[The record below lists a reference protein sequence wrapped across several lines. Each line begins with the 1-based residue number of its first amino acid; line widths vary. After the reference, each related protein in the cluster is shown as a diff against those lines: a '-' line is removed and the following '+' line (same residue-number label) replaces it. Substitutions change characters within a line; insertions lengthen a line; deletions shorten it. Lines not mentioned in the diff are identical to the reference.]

1 MLVSELVC
9 RFAVRRGGLLA
20 LAALVAL
27 LAVGVLQPPSP
38 TKAAPPD
45 DLELILSLSND
56 ADNVVP
62 PDSTI
67 NIQAQLRH
75 TGIEHNLEITAGVLR
90 SSGFFDFENT
100 GRSKVDIAAQKVGA
114 AAWRGS
120 EAMFGDRYGGGALS
134 ENTLAVNSVKSVYHD
149 HDNDPATMRIW
160 EQQGGKFYVYNAQTK
175 TQIAQ
180 INPPTGASENGFA
193 NTVLVH
199 QASGAN
205 TATIFVTSPQD
216 SVTISSTLEANV
228 GRLYI
233 YTVNYAVTPPTVTLS
248 ATITPSDDDAIHFRR
263 DPPQAG
269 DKLPAKF
276 GTTAALSGD
285 GSILV
290 VGAPQLHRLGGAVVF
305 HRPATGW
312 NALTWADGA
321 QLSPMKIVDDAK
333 YYESSANGGYTGAER
348 TKANSIGWTETGGR
362 VGISRDGSTIA
373 FGGFNRTRNDTNTNL
388 CTGTRSST
396 DNRTNTACGWIA
408 VFEKPSGNWATDDSP
423 DAELF
428 HDGMVHVQRLG
439 QWLALN
445 HDGSVIA
452 GVASQRQPARTSPGY
467 VYLFNEPAGTWNGA
481 ITSAHARLEVAGGKL
496 GDVFGQGGVSFN
508 VDGTKLA
515 VSNSNYQD
523 ATGAGLAKGAPNTSN
538 FYGRAW
544 IFDKPSGAWANA
556 TTANATLVE
565 APSKRVSAFFGG
577 VRYAADGE
585 RLLVG
590 QSERSSY
597 YSREIGPGAMWLF
610 DSSLEPV
617 FFAGSACDIGAG
629 DILDDS
635 SDDINTCSLTLPA
648 MTEIVVPAGT
658 AEGTFTISGSVTIDG
673 RTYQGSLAVRVGTI
687 KEVADATLDFATDD
701 RGSVG
706 VRDDRPY
713 PSAIAPGSSTV
724 LRLSLL
730 SETGKAPAAGSVG
743 SILVTT
749 TAGRLSTNINDREG
763 AVITQ
768 PAGRLNS
775 DGCRGV
781 GGFACQ
787 VPVDRAVLTSANADK
802 ILITL
807 SAPSNARPGMAT
819 VTARVTSIAGETFT
833 DTVRVAITGAFKTLK
848 IAEPTTSVLNVG
860 TPDSGMDKDDRDTA
874 RLAVTAEDAA
884 GNDIVVPGTEQATV
898 DSPRAIPTHR
908 LTIKAP
914 NGRSNPAGISA
925 RWLPNAAGTGLEL
938 DAGGNPQIEIDVD
951 ASAAA
956 PLPGG
961 EYTIEARVNRQ
972 TWSQTFNVAGGPREI
987 MLSAPTEEVAVD
999 SRITVSATV
1008 TDADGRPVSDG
1019 TEVTFTERGISGA
1032 TLILTSGS
1040 VQRTV
1045 DGRASAELLAVSA
1058 GTAYVTANA
1067 GDITDVRVIH
1077 ARARMMPDMPDTPA
1091 SRMTST
1097 VPNEFS
1103 VWLAPSA
1110 TLASHLLPE
1119 LGSVRSIL
1127 RWIDGSW
1134 LRYAVV
1140 GGRLVPGSTNFEITE
1155 GAVLWLAN
1163 GN

>member
-1 MLVSELVC
+1 MFVTRVGAC
-9 RFAVRRGGLLA
+9 RAGLLAFACLLA
-20 LAALVAL
+20 LAASAAL
-27 LAVGVLQPPSP
+27 FPSRSAL
-38 TKAAPPD
+38 AAPPD
-45 DLELILSLSND
+45 DLELILSLVDDS
-56 ADNVVP
+56 DNVVP
-62 PDSTI
+62 PDSTLKVK
-67 NIQAQLRH
+67 AQLRH
-75 TGIEHNLEITAGVLR
+75 TGIEHNLQISAGTLR
-90 SSGFFDFENT
+90 ISGIADWEET
-100 GRSKVDIAAQKVGA
+100 GRSTLPINQQMVGA

-290 VGAPQLHRLGGAVVF
+290 VGAPQLHRLGGAIVF

-610 DSSLEPV
+610 DASLEPV
-617 FFAGSACDIGAG
+617 FFAGSACEISAG
-629 DILDDS
+629 ESVNDS
-635 SDDINTCSLTLPA
+635 SDDINTCPLA
-648 MTEIVVPAGT
+648 T
-658 AEGTFTISGSVTIDG
+658 AEDATIVIPPGFDDGRFVISGRVTIEEQVY
-673 RTYQGSLAVRVGTI
+673 RSTLEVRVAEI
-687 KEVADATLDFATDD
+687 QEVAKATLEIGTDSRGTPAT
-701 RGSVG
+701 S
-706 VRDDRPY
+706 DDRPHK
-713 PSAIAPGSSTV
+713 SALEPGESTV
-724 LRLSLL
+724 LRLAVLN
-730 SETGKAPAAGSVG
+730 ENDAASGPNTIA
-743 SILVTT
+743 SILI
-749 TAGRLSTNINDREG
+749 TATSGSLSTNINDNEG
-763 AVITQ
+763 RATTDPMVRANQ
-768 PAGRLNS
+768 
-775 DGCRGV
+775 DGCIGT
-781 GGFACQ
+781 GGLACQ
-787 VPVDRAVLTSANADK
+787 VRVAALDVSNSDK
-802 ILITL
+802 IDITL
-807 SAPSNARPGMAT
+807 RAPSPARPGI
-819 VTARVTSIAGETFT
+819 ARVRAVVLSRDGESLATETIEIAFT
-833 DTVRVAITGAFKTLK
+833 GLPQTYAISM
-848 IAEPTTSVLNVG
+848 PTTSVLNEG
-860 TPDSGMDKDDRDTA
+860 TDDDSSVPDNRDRLLLAATAADASGNKVA
-874 RLAVTAEDAA
+874 L
-884 GNDIVVPGTEQATV
+884 PGTELDTATQL
-898 DSPRAIPTHR
+898 RMIPSHR
-908 LTIKAP
+908 LTII
-914 NGRSNPAGISA
+914 SPAGRRNPTGVAA
-925 RWLPNAAGTGLEL
+925 RWLAEGGGLKLNRAGE
-938 DAGGNPQIEIDVD
+938 AQIEIDVD
-951 ASAAA
+951 AEPTARLAN
-956 PLPGG
+956 G
-961 EYTIEARVNRQ
+961 EYTIEMRVGAKTARQ
-972 TWSQTFNVAGGPREI
+972 TFVVSGGPATLTLGEVEGTLGVSESVMLTATIADSEGNPVPDDTRVVWLDRPTGATPVTVQ
-987 MLSAPTEEVAVD
+987 LSAQT
-999 SRITVSATV
+999 
-1008 TDADGRPVSDG
+1008 
-1019 TEVTFTERGISGA
+1019 
-1032 TLILTSGS
+1032 
-1040 VQRTV
+1040 RTR
-1045 DGRASAELLAVSA
+1045 DGRATANYLVIGPGSGYVTATADTATDIRLLRVDDSALAQPLMVAEALTSTSPGGFSTWLDDRVIDASELLAAVD
-1058 GTAYVTANA
+1058 GV
-1067 GDITDVRVIH
+1067 D
-1077 ARARMMPDMPDTPA
+1077 
-1091 SRMTST
+1091 
-1097 VPNEFS
+1097 S
-1103 VWLAPSA
+1103 V
-1110 TLASHLLPE
+1110 LLWE
-1119 LGSVRSIL
+1119 NGV
-1127 RWIDGSW
+1127 W
-1134 LRYAVV
+1134 LRY
-1140 GGRLVPGSTNFEITE
+1140 GTSGDLVIPGSLNFRIRL
-1155 GAVLWLAN
+1155 GAVLWL

>member
-62 PDSTI
+62 PDSTL

-90 SSGFFDFENT
+90 SSSFFDFENT

-120 EAMFGDRYGGGALS
+120 SAMFGDRYGGGALS
-134 ENTLAVNSVKSVYHD
+134 ENTLVVNSVRSVYHD
-149 HDNDPATMRIW
+149 HDNDPATMDIW
-160 EQQGGKFYVYNAQTK
+160 QQQGGKFYVYNAQTK
-175 TQIAQ
+175 TEIAQ
-180 INPPTGASENGFA
+180 VNPPTGASSNAFA

-205 TATIFVTSPQD
+205 TATIFVTSPKD
-216 SVTISSTLEANV
+216 TVGGVADV

-233 YTVNYAVTPPTVTLS
+233 YTANYSVTPPTVTLTRTVEPS
-248 ATITPSDDDAIHFRR
+248 AADATYNRRLPSNGSYSASDTR
-263 DPPQAG
+263 PAG
-269 DKLPAKF
+269 F

-290 VGAPQLHRLGGAVVF
+290 VGAPLLHRLGGAVVF

-312 NALTWADGA
+312 NALTWANGA
-321 QLSPMKIVDDAK
+321 QLSPMKVAAEGMW
-333 YYESSANGGYTGAER
+333 YGGTGGYTGAER
-348 TKANSIGWTETGGR
+348 AKAETIGWTETGGR

-373 FGGFNRTRNDTNTNL
+373 FGGFNRTNWRNGNTTERI
-388 CTGTRSST
+388 C
-396 DNRTNTACGWIA
+396 NRDDIRNRDSNACGWIA

-428 HDGMVHVQRLG
+428 HRGAVHVQRLG

-452 GVASQRQPARTSPGY
+452 GVAAQRAPARSSPGH
-467 VYLFNEPAGTWNGA
+467 VYLFNEPAGTWNGR
-481 ITSAHARLEVAGGKL
+481 ITGAHATLEAAGGKL
-496 GDVFGQGGVSFN
+496 GDGFGAGGVSFN
-508 VDGTKLA
+508 VDGAKLA
-515 VSNSNYQD
+515 ISNSKYQD
-523 ATGAGLAKGAPNTSN
+523 APDAGRVFSSANTSN

-544 IFDKPSGAWANA
+544 IFEKPSGAWASA
-556 TTANATLVE
+556 TTATATLVE
-565 APSKRVSAFFGG
+565 APSKRVSAFFGSG
-577 VRYAADGE
+577 ARYAADGE
-585 RLLVG
+585 RLLVA
-590 QSERSSY
+590 QEERSSSY
-597 YSREIGPGAMWLF
+597 GREIGPGAMWLF
-610 DSSLEPV
+610 DASLEPV
-617 FFAGSACDIGAG
+617 FFAGSACAIESG

-658 AEGTFTISGSVTIDG
+658 AEGMFTISGSVTIDG

-687 KEVADATLDFATDD
+687 KEVADATLDFAIDD

-706 VRDDRPY
+706 VRDDRPW
-713 PSAIAPGSSTV
+713 PAAIAPGSSTV

-749 TAGRLSTNINDREG
+749 TAGKLSTNINDREG

-775 DGCRGV
+775 DGCRGA

-884 GNDIVVPGTEQATV
+884 GNGIVVPGTEQATV

-951 ASAAA
+951 ASADA

-1045 DGRASAELLAVSA
+1045 DGQASAELLAVSA

-1077 ARARMMPDMPDTPA
+1077 ARARMMPDDMPA

-1097 VPNEFS
+1097 EPNEFS